1 MENYKQTMDCITAPD
16 TLRERIA
23 ALPVQN
29 THAPKGRA
37 ASARRIA
44 ALAAV
49 FAVVLAAGLFSV
61 PVLFGAAQKSAPD
74 FAYEENSKSSSES
87 VVGDGFAYTA
97 GDLEA
102 PAMVHPTADSSADIA
117 ALPQGRKLIRDA
129 TLEMET
135 KTFDHFLVTVRQK
148 AAALQG
154 YTENASVEENVDGSR
169 HATLVLRVPAEKL
182 DSFLD
187 GMESVGTVTSR
198 EESLRDVTQEYIDV
212 DSRIRALET
221 EQQSLLELLQKA
233 DKLEDI
239 LEIQDRLS
247 EVRGSLESLKGQ
259 MQALQN
265 QIDYSS
271 VTISAQEVKRFT
283 PVEKQGFGAQ
293 LRTNLAENLYGIGQ
307 GARAAALWL
316 LSSLPYIVLIAAAA
330 GLILLIVAL
339 IRRRRRRMR

>member
-1 MENYKQTMDCITAPD
+1 
-16 TLRERIA
+16 
-23 ALPVQN
+23 
-29 THAPKGRA
+29 
-37 ASARRIA
+37 
-44 ALAAV
+44 
-49 FAVVLAAGLFSV
+49 
-61 PVLFGAAQKSAPD
+61 
-74 FAYEENSKSSSES
+74 
-87 VVGDGFAYTA
+87 
-97 GDLEA
+97 
-102 PAMVHPTADSSADIA
+102 
-117 ALPQGRKLIRDA
+117 
-129 TLEMET
+129 
-135 KTFDHFLVTVRQK
+135 
-148 AAALQG
+148 
-154 YTENASVEENVDGSR
+154 
-169 HATLVLRVPAEKL
+169 
-182 DSFLD
+182 
-187 GMESVGTVTSR
+187 MESVGTVTSR

-271 VTISAQEVKRFT
+271 VTIYAQEVKRFT
-283 PVEKQGFGAQ
+283 PAEKQGFGAQ

-307 GARAAALWL
+307 GARALWL